1 MRTEETTKRAA
12 VLRIVSH
19 CRRVGLNPFIAV
31 ELHEPKVLR
40 FSFAYQDEFICRE
53 FEWVI
58 FPVWES
64 YCCNFSICSSRT
76 GSWEDSGRPT
86 YVLAHECLQ
95 GTKPNFRILRYP
107 DLKSELRTAMTTLKR
122 DPGDMPDL
130 AEPCLKLIYTAS
142 FVNPA

>member
-19 CRRVGLNPFIAV
+19 YRRVGLNPFIAV
-31 ELHEPKVLR
+31 ELREPKVLR
-40 FSFAYQDEFICRE
+40 FSFPHQDEFICRE

-76 GSWEDSGRPT
+76 GSFGLCFGP
-86 YVLAHECLQ
+86 
-95 GTKPNFRILRYP
+95 
-107 DLKSELRTAMTTLKR
+107 
-122 DPGDMPDL
+122 
-130 AEPCLKLIYTAS
+130 
-142 FVNPA
+142 